1 MKSTNENFISRLKRH
16 KEDALEYTID
26 HYMPLVKTVATKI
39 LYACNNSDI
48 EACINDVF
56 MLVWQHSHRF
66 EGDHKD
72 FKKWIGTIA
81 KYKAIDQYRQHQ
93 QKLQYEQ
100 PSEYLIAVTN
110 PERTDTTVLNREKR
124 TLLLV
129 AINGLSEIDREIFL
143 MKYYLELSNGEI
155 AKCLHLSKA
164 AVDNRLYRGKK
175 VLATNTSLRGL
186 YI

>member
-1 MKSTNENFISRLKRH
+1 MKSTNDNFISRLKRH

-39 LYACNNSDI
+39 LYSCNNSDI

-56 MLVWQHSHRF
+56 MIVWQNSHRF

-72 FKKWIGTIA
+72 FKKWIGIIA

-93 QKLQYEQ
+93 QKLQHEQ
-100 PSEYLIAVTN
+100 SSEYLKSIIN
-110 PERTDTTVLNREKR
+110 SEMTDTTVLNREKR

-155 AKCLHLSKA
+155 AKCLNLSKA